1 MRKYFKADPDEE
13 QSQNARRFGTDHY
26 FFPCWGRGWRFRFGA
41 GNPITTS
48 IEFKKT
54 WDTVE
59 KLFQVIVLNDFT
71 TNE

>member
-13 QSQNARRFGTDHY
+13 QSQNASHFGTDHY
-26 FFPCWGRGWRFRFGA
+26 FFPCWGRDWRFCFGA
-41 GNPITTS
+41 GNPTTTS
-48 IEFKKT
+48 IEFKTT